1 MSFRLSVPLNTGSKP
16 SREIDVMNAHRTLRI
31 SLAAA
36 AVLLLFAEIGHAAQT
51 YKVRAGDTLYSIAQR
66 YGVSTT
72 ALQRAN
78 HLTTS
83 ALKPGKTLSI
93 PSNSRTSSDPVIY
106 GIADKNELT
115 VEIGGR
121 VAASLAKGSRF
132 TVLAR
137 EGSKY
142 NVKLQDGR
150 TGWVAADSV
159 TLDDT
164 RTLAPLSDTY
174 ALQKAN
180 MVQTALAF
188 RGSRYVSGGTGPG
201 GFDCSGFVKY
211 IYSRY
216 GINLPHDSRA
226 LYKCGTPVA
235 KADLAPGDILFFVN
249 TYRRGISHVGMYIG
263 DGKFIH
269 ASTHRTGVKVSD
281 LGEAYYQAHYFAAKR
296 VR

>member
-1 MSFRLSVPLNTGSKP
+1 MLFRLSVPWKYGLQALKGD
-16 SREIDVMNAHRTLRI
+16 DVMNAYRTLRI

-36 AVLLLFAEIGHAAQT
+36 AVLLLFAEIGFTGQT
-51 YKVRAGDTLYSIAQR
+51 YTVRRGDSLTSIAQR
-66 YGVSTT
+66 YGVSLT
-72 ALQRAN
+72 ALKRAN
-78 HLTTS
+78 GLSTLVLNPGHKLT
-83 ALKPGKTLSI
+83 I
-93 PSNSRTSSDPVIY
+93 PSNDRASSAPVIY
-106 GIADKNELT
+106 GIADKNELN

-142 NVKLQDGR
+142 SVKLDDGR
-150 TGWVAADSV
+150 TGWVTANDV

-164 RTLAPLSDTY
+164 RKPTPMSDMW
-174 ALQKAN
+174 ALRKMS

-188 RGSRYVSGGTGPG
+188 RGARYVSGGSGPY

-211 IYSRY
+211 IYSKY
-216 GINLPHDSRA
+216 GIKLPHDSRA
-226 LYKCGTPVA
+226 LFQCGTYVA
-235 KADLAPGDILFFVN
+235 KDALAPGDILFFVN

-281 LGEAYYQAHYFAAKR
+281 LSESYYQAHYFAAKR